1 MKNTMKL
8 ALISASIALLSACG
22 GGGGGDGDTAQ
33 SHAFLSV
40 DNLKYGNGVVCVED
54 IFIESS
60 SAEGQQVAR
69 DLVAFYGTYDLY
81 ANPLHRA
88 YSAPT
93 FCAGETENYVPSPGT
108 IIGASYYYNV
118 IVPSLR

>member
-1 MKNTMKL
+1 MKNTVKL
-8 ALISASIALLSACG
+8 VLISASIAILSACG
-22 GGGGGDGDTAQ
+22 GGDTAE

-54 IFIESS
+54 IFIDSS
-60 SAEGQQVAR
+60 SAQGQQVAN
-69 DLVAFYGTYDLY
+69 DLIAFYGTFDEF
-81 ANPLHRA
+81 ANPIHRA

-93 FCAGETENYVPSPGT
+93 FCAGETESDIPSPGT
-108 IIGASYYYNV
+108 IIDAAYYYNV